1 MARIQAIVA
10 HDRATVIKALRRI
23 VKRGD
28 MGRAPR
34 WATETITFGDYASFG
49 PPIDGVCEYNCYRLT
64 ERGIAYL
71 AEATRQGL

>member
-1 MARIQAIVA
+1 MPRIQAIVA
-10 HDRATVIKALRRI
+10 HDRSVVVAALRR
-23 VKRGD
+23 VTRRGD

-34 WATETITFGDYASFG
+34 WAQETITMGDYASLG
-49 PPIDGVCEYNCYRLT
+49 APIAGVCAFNCYRLT

>member
-10 HDRATVIKALRRI
+10 HDRTVVVAAMRRI
-23 VKRGD
+23 KRRGD

-34 WATETITFGDYASFG
+34 WAQETITLGDYASWG
-49 PPIDGVCEYNCYRLT
+49 PPIAGISIYNCYRLT
-64 ERGIAYL
+64 ERGDQYL

>member
-1 MARIQAIVA
+1 MPRIQAIIA
-10 HDRATVIKALRRI
+10 HDRSVVVAALRRI
-23 VKRGD
+23 QRRGD

-34 WATETITFGDYASFG
+34 WATEMITMGDYASFG
-49 PPIDGVCEYNCYRLT
+49 PPIAGVSEYNSYRLT